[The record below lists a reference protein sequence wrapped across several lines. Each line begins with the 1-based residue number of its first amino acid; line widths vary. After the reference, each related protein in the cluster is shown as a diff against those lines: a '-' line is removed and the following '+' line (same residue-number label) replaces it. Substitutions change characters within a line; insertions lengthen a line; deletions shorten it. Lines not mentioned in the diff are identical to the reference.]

1 MATPVQRTSHVPA
14 SPAAHPTTDHTP
26 VEPLPVAGPV
36 GWVLALSGAVG
47 LLLATWL
54 VYPLDYDGMWAGYR
68 GSLIGTVVIV
78 AVMWL
83 RSSFPAMPAV
93 GLIGI
98 CGALLVLF
106 GVFLDNPTAVTVSEL
121 SAGVVLLLA
130 AGLLASG
137 GSRR

>member
-14 SPAAHPTTDHTP
+14 SPEAHPTTGDTP

-47 LLLATWL
+47 LLLATWM

-68 GSLIGTVVIV
+68 GGLIGTVVLV

-93 GLIGI
+93 GVIGLS
-98 CGALLVLF
+98 GALLVLL
-106 GVFLDNPTAVTVSEL
+106 GVFLDNPTAVMVSEL

-137 GSRR
+137 STRR